1 MTIIPNKDNNALHL
15 MYNEVEDFDEFI
27 LVKHEK
33 ALQVLNPNNVIR
45 VFSSGSVPLDVLAY
59 LCEASK
65 HCMGLNWE
73 ISGDRDAFNHLIEKT
88 SKDRDTRIYLSF
100 DTRGEKK

>member
-15 MYNEVEDFDEFI
+15 MYDEVEDFDEFI

-73 ISGDRDAFNHLIEKT
+73 IRDDRDAFNHLIEKT

-100 DTRGEKK
+100 AASEQK